1 MSKDPSS
8 LPKFPDPDPPKTG
21 GDEEPLHRQSAA
33 WVVYAVAVVWI
44 CVGALPLL
52 IVSSMA
58 GPVAAMGASL
68 VLGSQLWLFT
78 QIFEGNPV
86 VALVVLLIPILGS
99 LLVLKF
105 LIDHWSIARW
115 PALCQI
121 VGFALCIC
129 GLANHA
135 RA

>member
-8 LPKFPDPDPPKTG
+8 LPKFPAPDPPRSG
-21 GDEEPLHRQSAA
+21 GEEEPLHRQSAT

-44 CVGALPLL
+44 CVGALPML
-52 IVSSMA
+52 ILSSMA
-58 GPVAAMGASL
+58 GPVAAVGASL

-86 VALVVLLIPILGS
+86 VALVVLLIPILGF

-105 LIDHWSIARW
+105 LLDHWTIARW
-115 PALCQI
+115 PALCQV
-121 VGFALCIC
+121 VGLILYIF
-129 GLANHA
+129 GLA
-135 RA
+135 